1 MKAKLCSQ
9 DEKCNIDLKK
19 NSIYCLTIQQKM
31 WGKKG
36 VENIKLAESQ
46 SDRMT

>member
-19 NSIYCLTIQQKM
+19 TLLSHYITENV
-31 WGKKG
+31 GKKKEWKISSLLRVKVTG
-36 VENIKLAESQ
+36 
-46 SDRMT
+46 